1 MQQLQITVRG
11 RVQGVAFRWHA
22 RARARELGLVGSVR
36 NRADGSVHLVAE
48 GPRPALEALAAWA
61 LRGPERAR
69 VEAHELRWSEATGA
83 YAEFD
88 ITG

>member
-1 MQQLQITVRG
+1 MQRLQITVRG

-22 RARARELGLVGSVR
+22 RARARELGLVGTVR
-36 NRADGSVHLVAE
+36 NRADGSVRMVAE

-61 LRGPERAR
+61 LRGPDRAR
-69 VEAHELRWSEATGA
+69 VEARELLWGEPTGA
-83 YAEFD
+83 FAEFE